1 MRVARL
7 HGVGDL
13 RIADEPDPVDDRPG
27 WSVVRVTSV
36 GLCGSDLHWFADG
49 GIGENR
55 IEAPL
60 VPGHEFAGVAV
71 TGPYAGRRVAV
82 DPAIPC
88 GHCEFCRGGNGNL
101 CPTVQFAGHSSLDGG
116 LRELLVW
123 PDHLLIPLPDELS
136 DDAGAILEP
145 LGVAI
150 HAVKMGHVE
159 LGADVLVV
167 GAGPIGLLAAQV
179 ARRSGAGRVFVSEPL
194 GHRRLSAE
202 RVGADEVWLPAE
214 VAAGLPAVTGGRGAD
229 VVIELAGNDD
239 AIGTAVDAARPG
251 ARVVLAGIPSGATS
265 SFVAAT
271 SRRKGLTFVMSRR
284 MHETYPLAIDL
295 ATHGLD
301 LDSLVTARYP
311 LDHAAAAFT
320 AAVARTG
327 DKVVIEVSP
336 PA

>member
-7 HGVGDL
+7 HGIGDL
-13 RIADEPDPVDDRPG
+13 RIHEEPDPVEAAPG

-60 VPGHEFAGVAV
+60 VPGHEFAGVAE

-88 GHCEFCRGGNGNL
+88 GHCEYCRGGNDNL
-101 CPTVQFAGHSSLDGG
+101 CPTVQFAGHSTLDGG

-123 PDHLLIPLPDELS
+123 PDHLLVPLPDELS

-150 HAVKMGHVE
+150 HAVKMGHVT

-167 GAGPIGLLAAQV
+167 GAGPIGVLAAQV
-179 ARRSGAGRVFVSEPL
+179 ARRSGARRVFVTEPL
-194 GHRRLSAE
+194 EHRRATAM
-202 RVGADEVWLPAE
+202 RVGADAAWPPEH
-214 VAAGLPAVTGGRGAD
+214 VALALGDATGGRGAD

-251 ARVVLAGIPSGATS
+251 ARVVLGGIPSQSTS

-271 SRRKGLTFVMSRR
+271 ARRKGLTFVMSRR
-284 MHETYPLAIDL
+284 MHETYPLAISL
-295 ATHGLD
+295 ASGGLE
-301 LDSLVTARYP
+301 LDALVSARYP
-311 LDHAAAAFT
+311 LAEAAEGFAS
-320 AAVARTG
+320 AVRRTG
-327 DKVVIEVSP
+327 DKVIIDLRSS
-336 PA
+336 